1 MLGAVQASVALI
13 ACSPYV
19 AWVCLLLEH
28 HLLFDLLFMELLGR
42 CQIEV
47 VYYVCDVGH
56 TVVVGSPSDTVDL
69 AILLLA
75 FCRRWMSLVLLMV
88 VAAAV

>member
-1 MLGAVQASVALI
+1 
-13 ACSPYV
+13 
-19 AWVCLLLEH
+19 
-28 HLLFDLLFMELLGR
+28 MELLGW

-56 TVVVGSPSDTVDL
+56 TVVVGSPSDAVDL
-69 AILLLA
+69 AILLLT